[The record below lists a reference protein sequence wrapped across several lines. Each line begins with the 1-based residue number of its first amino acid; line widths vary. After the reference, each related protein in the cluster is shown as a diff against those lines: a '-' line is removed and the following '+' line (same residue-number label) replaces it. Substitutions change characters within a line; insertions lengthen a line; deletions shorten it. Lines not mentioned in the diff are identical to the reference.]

1 MLIKQR
7 HIKIIDILE
16 KEGMVNTTELVKLF
30 GVSSETIRKDLEF
43 LDSQGVLSRV
53 HGGAVSKK
61 LMKTQSISNDYISLH
76 IRNSIN
82 LQEKSQITKKAITFV
97 NDGQVIGLDYG
108 STSQMMALELKNN
121 FSNLTVVTN
130 SIKNALILAENLGI
144 TIILLGGVLNR
155 DEYTLTEDF
164 YSILDNI
171 HIDIM
176 FMTVSG
182 IDPVIGCTDQKI
194 GEMKIQRQMQLS
206 SSSTI
211 ILADSSKFGKTS
223 LLKVC
228 TLEDI
233 DSIIT
238 DSGIDPDM
246 EKKIKEAGG
255 NLIIV

>member
-7 HIKIIDILE
+7 HMKIIDILD
-16 KEGMVNTTELVKLF
+16 KEGMVNTAELVKLF
-30 GVSSETIRKDLEF
+30 EVSSETVRKDLEF
-43 LDSQGVLSRV
+43 LDSEGILSRV

-82 LQEKSQITKKAITFV
+82 LEQKSQITKKAITFV
-97 NDGQVIGLDYG
+97 NEGQVIGLDYG

-121 FSNLTVVTN
+121 FNNLTVVTN
-130 SIKNALILAENLGI
+130 SIKNALILSENPGI

-171 HIDIM
+171 HIDVM

-206 SSSTI
+206 SSCTI
-211 ILADSSKFGKTS
+211 ILTDSSKFGKTS

-246 EKKIKEAGG
+246 EKKMKEAGA